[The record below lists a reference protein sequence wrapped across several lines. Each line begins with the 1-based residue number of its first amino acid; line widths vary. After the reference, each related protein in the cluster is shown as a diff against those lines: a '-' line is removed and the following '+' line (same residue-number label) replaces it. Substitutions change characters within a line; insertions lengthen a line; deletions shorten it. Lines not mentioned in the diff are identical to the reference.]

1 MSQKQIRFGKIFSE
15 DDFHSFIKQ
24 FSTSG
29 ILKSTYKMSKEVYL
43 GGCSIDSLQ
52 RHVTERDVK
61 SGQILEQDVLIQP
74 WQFADLIYESIVYS
88 NDYKGAIDLKDNM
101 FLLSLVETGEY
112 IELLTKPMIKELHSE
127 FDISLFMYG
136 FGGEQFKYQ
145 TQFVFFENL
154 IRELYII
161 FSITKKYPS
170 TIKPEEIVKQ
180 EIKVEWKDLIL
191 VLFGIF
197 VDSLFH
203 QDINEAINYL
213 TFDPEKNKEE
223 IFKKVTD
230 YYSAD
235 YNSIRNSPLE
245 RQIFYVKPYIKTQRN
260 GLLTAS
266 VYFNQFIVEHAVF
279 WIIRNHF
286 LNGPKKDSQAF
297 TDEFGRLF
305 EYYLEELFV
314 SYKMVYKKIPEGKE
328 KRADWHLTIGNYDIL
343 IEQKSAVLPISIKQQ
358 LTDFKAYK
366 KEVHKIIHKA
376 LLQLDTTEKDLNIN
390 KPIKIVL
397 CYDNY
402 IDANILPHVF
412 KENDCP
418 VNDDG
423 RYFVSNVM
431 EIEMFV
437 ELASTNYNLFE
448 IVIKDMLRR
457 NVNGNGEGLSLL
469 KIMRDNGYNNDSYW
483 TSPIFDEYK
492 ELLKNIKDR
501 HIFFKDK

>member
-1 MSQKQIRFGKIFSE
+1 MSQKHLKFGKILSE

-29 ILKSTYKMSKEVYL
+29 ILNSTYKVSKEVYF
-43 GGCSIDSLQ
+43 GGCSFDSLQ
-52 RHVTERDVK
+52 RHVTEKDVD
-61 SGQILEQDVLIQP
+61 SGQILEYDFLIRP

-88 NDYKGAIDLKDNM
+88 NDYKGVIDLKDNM
-101 FLLSLVETGEY
+101 FLQTLVKTAEY
-112 IELLTKPMIKELHSE
+112 ISLLTNPMIKELHSE
-127 FDISLFMYG
+127 FDKSLFMYG
-136 FGGEQFKYQ
+136 FGGEQFRYQ
-145 TQFVFFENL
+145 TQFVFFQNL

-161 FSITKKYPS
+161 FSITKKYSS

-197 VDSLFH
+197 TDSLSH
-203 QDINEAINYL
+203 QNINEAINYL
-213 TFDPEKNKEE
+213 VFDPEKNNDE
-223 IFKKVTD
+223 IFKRVID

-235 YNSIRNSPLE
+235 YDTIRNSTLG

-279 WIIRNHF
+279 WIIRNYY
-286 LNGPKKDSQAF
+286 LNSPKKDSQTF

-305 EYYLEELFV
+305 EHYLEELFV
-314 SYKMVYKKIPEGKE
+314 FYEMVYNKIPEGKE

-343 IEQKSAVLPISIKQQ
+343 IEQKSAILPINIKQQ

-366 KEVHKIIHKA
+366 KEFHKIIHKA

-390 KPIKIVL
+390 KPIKIIL

-412 KENDCP
+412 EENNCP

-423 RYFVSNVM
+423 RYFISNVM

-437 ELASTNYNLFE
+437 ELASTNYSLFE

-457 NVNGNGEGLSLL
+457 NVKDNGAGLSLL
-469 KIMRDNGYNNDSYW
+469 NIMRDNGYNNNSYW
-483 TSPIFDEYK
+483 TSSIFDEYK
-492 ELLKNIKDR
+492 KLLRSVKDR